1 MNLDRPGRF
10 EAAVAG
16 ANSGPPRVRGGKD
29 EGKGLEPMTAVADRH
44 IAPSPASALVC
55 RNCGAA
61 YPLGPQHACLECF
74 GPLEIGYDVAALA
87 RVTHEQIEAGPHSI
101 WRYAGLLPVGQSVE
115 TRVDS
120 GTGMTPLIRAD
131 RLADELGFTAPLWIK
146 DDSANPTH
154 SFKDRVVSVAITAA
168 RELGFERIAC
178 ASTGNL
184 ANSVAAHAARVGM
197 PSIVFIPADLEP
209 AKVVQTAIYGGT
221 LVGIDG
227 SYDDVNRLCSQLAEE
242 DEFANTGF
250 VNVNVRPYYAEGSK
264 TLGFE
269 VAEQLGWRLPGQYVA
284 PMASGSMLTK
294 IHKAFKEL
302 VAAGLVPASAWRVFG
317 AQSAGCSPIATA
329 FEQGRDVVTP
339 VRPSGIAKSLNIGN
353 PADGP
358 YALDAVRD
366 TGGAMAAVT
375 DDEIRAGI
383 RLLARTTGVFAET
396 AGGVTVAVLTKLV
409 EQGAI
414 DTSIETVLYNTGD
427 GLKTID
433 AISDNV
439 APTAVIPPTLKG
451 MREAGLL

>member
-1 MNLDRPGRF
+1 
-10 EAAVAG
+10 
-16 ANSGPPRVRGGKD
+16 
-29 EGKGLEPMTAVADRH
+29 MTALVDRH
-44 IAPSPASALVC
+44 TVPSPASGLVC
-55 RNCGAA
+55 RNCGAT
-61 YPLGPQHACLECF
+61 YPLGAQHACFECF
-74 GPLEIGYDVAALA
+74 GPLEIGYDPIALA
-87 RVTHEQIEAGPHSI
+87 RVTHDEIAAGPHSL
-101 WRYAGLLPVGQSVE
+101 WRYAGLLPVGQNPA
-115 TRVDS
+115 TRVES
-120 GTGMTPLIRAD
+120 FTGMTPLISAD
-131 RLADELGFTAPLWIK
+131 QLADELGFTAPLWIK

-197 PSIVFIPADLEP
+197 PSIVFIPSDLEP
-209 AKVVQTAIYGGT
+209 AKIVQTAVYGTT
-221 LVGIDG
+221 LVGIEG
-227 SYDDVNRLCSQLAEE
+227 SYDDVNRLCSELAET
-242 DEFANTGF
+242 DEFEKTGF

-294 IHKAFKEL
+294 IHKSFKEL
-302 VAAGLVPASAWRVFG
+302 IAAGLVPASEWKVYG

-329 FEQGRDVVTP
+329 FDNGWDVVQP
-339 VRPSGIAKSLNIGN
+339 VKPTGIAKSLNIGN

-358 YALDAVRD
+358 YALDAVRS
-366 TGGAMAAVT
+366 TGGAMAQVD

-396 AGGVTVAVLTKLV
+396 AGGVTIAVLKKLV
-409 EQGAI
+409 ESGQI
-414 DTSIETVLYNTGD
+414 DTSVETVVYNTGD

-433 AISDNV
+433 AISDG
-439 APTAVIPPTLKG
+439 ALCTAVIPPTIKG

>member
-1 MNLDRPGRF
+1 MVSAASTVDRL
-10 EAAVAG
+10 
-16 ANSGPPRVRGGKD
+16 S
-29 EGKGLEPMTAVADRH
+29 
-44 IAPSPASALVC
+44 SPASALIC
-55 RNCGAA
+55 RNCGAS
-61 YPLGPQHACLECF
+61 YPLGAQHACIECF
-74 GPLEIGYDVAALA
+74 GPLEIGYDADALA
-87 RVTHEQIEAGPHSI
+87 RVTREDIAAGPHSL
-101 WRYAGLLPVGQSVE
+101 WRYAGLLPVGQSPD

-131 RLADELGFTAPLWIK
+131 RLADELGFSAPVWIK

-197 PSIVFIPADLEP
+197 PSIVFIPSDLEP
-209 AKVVQTAIYGGT
+209 AKIIQTAIYGGT

-242 DEFANTGF
+242 DEFENTGF

-269 VAEQLGWRLPGQYVA
+269 VAEQLGWRVPGQYVA

-302 VAAGLVPASAWRVFG
+302 VAAGLVPESSWRVFG
-317 AQSAGCSPIATA
+317 AQSAGCSPIAAA
-329 FEQGRDVVTP
+329 FELGQDVVTP
-339 VRPSGIAKSLNIGN
+339 VKPTGIAKSLNIGN

-358 YALDAVRD
+358 YALDAVRG
-366 TGGAMAAVT
+366 TGGAMASVT

-396 AGGVTVAVLTKLV
+396 AGGVTVAVLQKLV
-409 EQGAI
+409 ASGQL
-414 DTSIETVLYNTGD
+414 DTSVETVVFNTGD

-433 AISDNV
+433 AVSDG
-439 APTAVIPPTLKG
+439 ATPTAVIPPTLKG